1 MAYFFRPVSVLAL
14 PTLLLCSG
22 PLQAQTMPGIDALR
36 EQAEQGNDT
45 AQLELGLMYDTG
57 EGVTQDFAEAA
68 HWYRLAAEQGN
79 NRAQFNLGIMYVT
92 GEGVPQDYVLA
103 HMWLNLAASRA
114 TLEVSE
120 NAARHRNKISEL
132 MTPTQIGEA
141 QRLAREWI
149 TAHPR

>member
-1 MAYFFRPVSVLAL
+1 MLRALSVTAPVVAAVMIVVLLVEPPALRPAERL
-14 PTLLLCSG
+14 PTLRML
-22 PLQAQTMPGIDALR
+22 T
-36 EQAEQGNDT
+36 E
-45 AQLELGLMYDTG
+45 GLDQKR
-57 EGVTQDFAEAA
+57 VHAA
-68 HWYRLAAEQGN
+68 DPENAT
-79 NRAQFNLGIMYVT
+79 AQFNLGVKYAT
-92 GEGVPQDYVLA
+92 GQGVPQDYVLA